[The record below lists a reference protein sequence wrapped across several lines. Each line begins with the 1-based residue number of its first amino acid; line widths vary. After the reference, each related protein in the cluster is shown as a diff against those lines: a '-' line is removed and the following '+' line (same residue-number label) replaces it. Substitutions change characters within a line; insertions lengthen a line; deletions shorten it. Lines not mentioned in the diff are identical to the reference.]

1 MIRFINLDESGVF
14 SDADLIG
21 APLWVQYEVDD
32 HWPENTRL
40 QVSLQATSSAGA
52 APEKTSMRMLFTDE
66 PHGDTIIDI
75 SGLVSGDEDDP
86 RTLQAVATATGLF
99 KSFEVSVD
107 PVTFPDAAQASD
119 AFNEVSSL
127 GRNSVELMLDADDSL
142 GYPPP
147 SLYDVLTTMNPRPDY
162 LALADLTYLP
172 VVVDVL
178 RAIDKLN
185 CHAIGDLSPDLTLD
199 QAVAAA
205 QSLDARDHRM
215 VLLWNLA
222 KSRPRDAISLR
233 VKKTIRPACG
243 SMLGMLLLRNA
254 STNAEGIP
262 PLHRPVAGY
271 DYPMPWKGMEMRDDV
286 VLNDE
291 ALEKLADARINTVR
305 LIRYHTGDRFVIS
318 DVLTQ
323 YVSKTSALRLM
334 NAAEVETFTANGVI
348 EIVRM
353 HMLRSS
359 EDFVTKAGRD
369 CRKFLDACETSG
381 LLKPATD
388 LNGQAYTLSIVP
400 DQVRPF
406 EAVRITFG
414 RRPEGCVRAVFL
426 DTTLNK

>member
-1 MIRFINLDESGVF
+1 MIRFINLDELGVF
-14 SDADLIG
+14 SDADMTSASLLG
-21 APLWVQYEVDD
+21 QYEVDD
-32 HWPENTRL
+32 HWPENTKL

-75 SGLVSGDEDDP
+75 SGLVSGDNDDP
-86 RTLQAVATATGLF
+86 RTLQAVALATGLF
-99 KSFEVSVD
+99 KSFEISVN
-107 PVTFPDAAQASD
+107 PVTFPAAAQASD

-127 GRNSVELMLDADDSL
+127 GRKSVELMLDADDT
-142 GYPPP
+142 PTNTP

-162 LALADLTYLP
+162 LALADITYLP
-172 VVVDVL
+172 VVVDAL
-178 RAIDKLN
+178 RVIDKLN

-215 VLLWNLA
+215 VLVWNLV
-222 KSRPRDAISLR
+222 KSRPRDAVSLR
-233 VKKTIRPACG
+233 VNKTIRPACG
-243 SMLGMLLLRNA
+243 SILGMILLRNA
-254 STNAEGIP
+254 ASNAEGIP

-286 VLNDE
+286 VLNEE
-291 ALEKLADARINTVR
+291 ALEKLATARINTVR
-305 LIRYHTGDRFVIS
+305 LIRYHTGDRFVLS

-334 NAAEVETFTANGVI
+334 NVAEVETFTANGVI

-359 EDFVTKAGRD
+359 DDFITKAGRD
-369 CRKFLDACETSG
+369 CRKFLDSCEASG

-426 DTTLNK
+426 ETTLNK

>member
-1 MIRFINLDESGVF
+1 MMRFINLNELGVF
-14 SDADLIG
+14 SDADLNSASILG
-21 APLWVQYEVDD
+21 QYEVDD
-32 HWPENTRL
+32 YWSENTRL

-86 RTLQAVATATGLF
+86 RTLQAVAIATGLF
-99 KSFEVSVD
+99 KSFEISVN
-107 PVTFPDAAQASD
+107 PVTFPAAAQASD
-119 AFNEVSSL
+119 AFNELSSL
-127 GRNSVELMLDADDSL
+127 GRNSVELMLDADDT
-142 GYPPP
+142 PTNTP

-162 LALADLTYLP
+162 LALADITYLP

-178 RAIDKLN
+178 RVIDKLN

-286 VLNDE
+286 VLNEE
-291 ALEKLADARINTVR
+291 ALEKLAAARINTVR

-353 HMLRSS
+353 HMLRSA
-359 EDFVTKAGRD
+359 EDFVTRAGRD

-426 DTTLNK
+426 ETTLNK

>member
-1 MIRFINLDESGVF
+1 MMRFINLNELGVF
-14 SDADLIG
+14 SDADMTSASLLG
-21 APLWVQYEVDD
+21 QYEVDD
-32 HWPENTRL
+32 HWPENTKL

-75 SGLVSGDEDDP
+75 SGLVSGDNDDP
-86 RTLQAVATATGLF
+86 RTLQAVALATGLF
-99 KSFEVSVD
+99 KSFEISVN
-107 PVTFPDAAQASD
+107 PVTFPAAAQASD

-127 GRNSVELMLDADDSL
+127 GRKSVELMLDADDT
-142 GYPPP
+142 PTNTP
-147 SLYDVLTTMNPRPDY
+147 SLYDALTTMNPRPDY
-162 LALADLTYLP
+162 LALADITYLP
-172 VVVDVL
+172 VVVDAL
-178 RAIDKLN
+178 RVIDKLN
-185 CHAIGDLSPDLTLD
+185 CHAIGDLSPDLTID

-233 VKKTIRPACG
+233 VKKIIRPACG

-286 VLNDE
+286 VLNEE

-359 EDFVTKAGRD
+359 KDFVTKAGRD

-426 DTTLNK
+426 ETTLNK

>member
-1 MIRFINLDESGVF
+1 MIRFINLDELGEF
-14 SDADLIG
+14 SDADLFDS
-21 APLWVQYEVDD
+21 PLQIAYEVDD

-75 SGLVSGDEDDP
+75 SGLVSGNEDDP
-86 RTLQAVATATGLF
+86 RTLQAVAMATGLF
-99 KSFEVSVD
+99 KSFEISTN
-107 PVTFPDAAQASD
+107 PATFADAVQASD
-119 AFNEVSSL
+119 AFNGVSSL
-127 GRNSVELMLDADDSL
+127 GRNSVELVLDPDDA
-142 GYPPP
+142 PTAVP
-147 SLYDVLTTMNPRPDY
+147 SLYDILTTMNPKPDY

-178 RAIDKLN
+178 RVIDKLN
-185 CHAIGDLSPDLTLD
+185 CHAIGDLSADFTVG
-199 QAVAAA
+199 QAVSAA

-215 VLLWNLA
+215 VLVWNLV
-222 KSRPRDAISLR
+222 KSRPRDAVSLR
-233 VKKTIRPACG
+233 VNKTIRPACG
-243 SMLGMLLLRNA
+243 SILGMILLRNA
-254 STNAEGIP
+254 ASNAEGIP

-286 VLNDE
+286 VLNEE
-291 ALEKLADARINTVR
+291 ALEKLATARINTVR
-305 LIRYHTGDRFVIS
+305 LIRYHTGDRFVLS

-334 NAAEVETFTANGVI
+334 NVAEVETFTANGVI

-359 EDFVTKAGRD
+359 DDFITKAGRD
-369 CRKFLDACETSG
+369 CRKFLDSCEASG

-426 DTTLNK
+426 ETTLNK